1 MKRKFLST
9 TLVATLSLSM
19 LLAGCG
25 GNNGNNGAASEATNA
40 PQTAEPTTAAETPKE
55 VVALKA
61 FFPGDKPTG
70 FDDVLKAVNEK
81 LKADNV
87 GASLNINFL
96 PWSDYG
102 N

>member
-61 FFPGDKPTG
+61 FSLAINQP
-70 FDDVLKAVNEK
+70 
-81 LKADNV
+81 
-87 GASLNINFL
+87 ASTMYSR
-96 PWSDYG
+96 PSMRS
-102 N
+102 